1 MNLGFSPVWIKDNM
15 KKTETDFTKELTSLR
30 DEIDVIDSDLVKL
43 LQRRLAVTSKV
54 GQLKSSMGKPIY
66 DAERETFLFTK
77 RRAQA
82 VAAGLSPD
90 LIEDVLRRLMR
101 DSYVSQDASG
111 YRCVN
116 TACKKVVVV
125 GGKGQLGAIFVDLF
139 QRSGYQ
145 VAIIEQTDWSN
156 SASIFAQASVVIIA
170 VPIALTTQVIRYL
183 DHLPPDC
190 ILADLTSVKVSP
202 LFEMTKVHAGPVV
215 GLHPMFGPD
224 VTGLI
229 KQTIISC
236 EGRYPEKYQWLLQQ
250 FEVWGAKIYPV
261 TAQEHD
267 EAMSMV
273 QVMRH
278 FSTIAYGHHL
288 MSEGVDIEKLVTMSS
303 PIYRLEL
310 IMVGRLFAQ
319 DPVLYADIIFANKD
333 NVAMMKRFAHR
344 FLALLEQVSLD
355 DKDTFIET
363 FTHVSDWFGDYAD
376 EFLEESKIMLLK
388 ANELKNN

>member
-1 MNLGFSPVWIKDNM
+1 MTNSDPDFD
-15 KKTETDFTKELTSLR
+15 KKLTSLR
-30 DEIDVIDSDLVKL
+30 DEIDEIDSDLVKL

-54 GQLKSSMGKPIY
+54 GQLKSGVGRPIY
-66 DAERETFLFTK
+66 DAKREASLFAK
-77 RRAQA
+77 RRQQA
-82 VAAGLSPD
+82 SEAGLSPD

-116 TACKKVVVV
+116 PECKKVVVV
-125 GGKGQLGAIFVDLF
+125 GGKGQLGSVFVDLF
-139 QRSGYQ
+139 QRSDYQ
-145 VAIIEQTDWSN
+145 VAIIEQNDWPN
-156 SASIFAQASVVIIA
+156 SEAILAEASLVIVA
-170 VPIALTTQVIRYL
+170 VPIRLTTMVIN
-183 DHLPPDC
+183 HLNNLPKAC
-190 ILADLTSVKVSP
+190 ILADLTSIKESP
-202 LFEMTKVHAGPVV
+202 LFEMKQVHAGPVV

-236 EGRYPEKYQWLLQQ
+236 EGRNPEQYQWLIEQ

-261 TAQEHD
+261 QAHEHD

-278 FSTIAYGHHL
+278 FSTIAYGYHL
-288 MSEGVDIEKLVTMSS
+288 MSEGADIENLVAMSS

-319 DPVLYADIIFANKD
+319 DPTLYADIIFANKD
-333 NVAMMKRFAHR
+333 NVSMMKRFAYR
-344 FLALLEQVSLD
+344 FLELLEDVSLD
-355 DKDTFIET
+355 DKDAFVDM
-363 FTHVSDWFGDYAD
+363 FNNVSGWFGDYAGD
-376 EFLEESKIMLLK
+376 FLEESKSMLLK
-388 ANELKNN
+388 ANELKKD